1 MKQLATTLLLLIFG
15 VYFQGTQAQNPT
27 INIEGTS
34 ASIVSKLSK
43 SLVLTDQQ
51 QPKLLNLVTN
61 YLQQKS
67 NIQALKGSNEKAYQT
82 KLNSMQNGLNNKLK
96 ALLGTEQFNDYLSLK
111 PAAPDATNVLTYLYY

>member
-15 VYFQGTQAQNPT
+15 VFFMQTQAQNPT

-34 ASIVSKLSK
+34 ASIVSKLGK

-51 QPKLLNLVTN
+51 QPKLLTLVTN

-96 ALLGTEQFNDYLSLK
+96 ALLGTEQFNNYLSLK